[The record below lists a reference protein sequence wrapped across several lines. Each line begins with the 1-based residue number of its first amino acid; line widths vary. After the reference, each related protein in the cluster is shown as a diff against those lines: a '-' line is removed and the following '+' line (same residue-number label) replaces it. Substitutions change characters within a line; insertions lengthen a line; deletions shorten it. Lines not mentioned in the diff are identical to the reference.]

1 VVLLYLETN
10 FLMSIATGR
19 DPSAST
25 LLSDPPKEAQLA
37 IPQVCF
43 LEALAVLQEESRQ
56 RKNFT
61 NLLDQQI
68 LQLSRDVTS
77 SHAAALR
84 TSLDAA
90 RIENEEV
97 LEDIRQSLLDS
108 IGLVGSNAELIG
120 LTPQV
125 LEATRNVVLIEDAT
139 DNLILHCCILEH
151 ARAYPDVFKVFMS
164 NNRRDFGSK
173 PVQDALQSAGIDKYV
188 VETKQFLGWY
198 RSQLAS

>member
-19 DPSAST
+19 DPGAST
-25 LLSDPPKEAQLA
+25 LLSNPPKEVQLA

-43 LEALAVLQEESRQ
+43 LEAFAVLQEESRQ
-56 RKNFT
+56 RKSFA

-84 TSLDAA
+84 TSRDAA
-90 RIENEEV
+90 RIENKEV
-97 LEDIRQSLLDS
+97 PEDIRQRLFDS
-108 IGLVGSNAELIG
+108 IGMTGSNAELIG

-125 LEATRNVVLIEDAT
+125 LEATRNVVLIKDVT
-139 DNLILHCCILEH
+139 DNLILHCILEH
-151 ARAYPDVFKVFMS
+151 ARTLPDIIKAFMR
-164 NNRRDFGSK
+164 NNRRDFGTK
-173 PVQDALQSAGIDKYV
+173 PVQDALQAAGIGKYV
-188 VETKQFLGWY
+188 VETNQFLGWN
-198 RSQLAS
+198 RSQRAS

>member
-25 LLSDPPKEAQLA
+25 LLSDSPKDVRIA

-56 RKNFT
+56 RKSFT

-77 SHAAALR
+77 SNAAALR

-90 RIENEEV
+90 RIVNKKV
-97 LEDIRQSLLDS
+97 LEDIHKRLFDS
-108 IGLVGSNAELIG
+108 IGLLGSIAELIG

-125 LEATRNVVLIEDAT
+125 LEATRNLVLIEDPT
-139 DNLILHCCILEH
+139 DNLILHCMLEH
-151 ARAYPDVFKVFMS
+151 ARTFPDIIKAFMS
-164 NNRRDFGSK
+164 NNRKDFGTK
-173 PVQDALQSAGIDKYV
+173 PVQDALQAAGIGKYV
-188 VETKQFLGWY
+188 AETNQFLGWY
-198 RSQLAS
+198 RSQPAS